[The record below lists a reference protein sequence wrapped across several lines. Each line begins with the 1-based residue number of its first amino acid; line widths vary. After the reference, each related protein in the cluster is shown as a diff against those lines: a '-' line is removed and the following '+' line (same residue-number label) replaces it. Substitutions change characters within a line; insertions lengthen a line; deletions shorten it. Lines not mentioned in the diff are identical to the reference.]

1 MGGHRKRRR
10 LLTTVPAGMTAE
22 DSRTR
27 ACQLCDR
34 VTGFFARPILQC
46 YRNAHARPAS
56 PPRAIESAHRAARG
70 ARQGRAVPQM
80 GGRQDLAAARV
91 APARP
96 APAAPV
102 PRAVRRRRRPLLRGG
117 APPRGARRQQR
128 RAGALLP
135 AGARRRVRGPPCART
150 ARLREGALPRHP
162 RARAAAVEAGRTRCP
177 VHLSQQD
184 LLQRTLAREP
194 RRAVQRADRAVQE
207 PSLPRSLGADQRQPG
222 AQRRR
227 PPARVLRGRPR
238 QGGARRLRLP
248 RSALR
253 PRLHHLQ
260 LRQLHRRRL
269 HLGRPEAARPGLHR
283 PESARRP
290 LPALQLGDGE
300 GAGALPRLRAATGS
314 RSAVHQLQGRIP
326 RKGRRT
332 ASLQCMILLALLL
345 AAAPRATYVK
355 AGRLFDGLSESYK
368 QNVTLRIENDRI
380 AAVGVAAPPGA
391 SVIDLSNATVLPGLI
406 DCHVHLEARADRFE
420 DIWAFK
426 TSPMSK
432 AMVAVVHAKRT
443 LEAGFTSV
451 RYVSS
456 DPFVGPDLRDLINEG
471 YVPGPRVV
479 ASGPCISITGGHC
492 DLNHYPPNVRI
503 DVYPLE
509 RDFQVAD
516 GADQLRHVIRAQV
529 KHGVDLIKVAAS
541 GGVFSRGDTPGA
553 PQFTYEELRVA
564 VEEAHRLGRR
574 IAAHAHGTQ
583 SIKDAARAGVDSV
596 EHGTLIDD
604 EGIRLMR
611 ERGTFLVGDIY
622 NDDYI
627 LAHAEDLHIPKEYV
641 DKERAIGQV
650 QRDNWAK
657 AMKAGVKIAFGTDA
671 GVYPHGDNAKQFA
684 WMVRLG
690 LSPARAILS
699 ATAWAAELLDRQKDV
714 GTVQAGR
721 YADLIAVPGDPL
733 QDVRVLERV
742 PFVMKGGT
750 VVKDELSRAP
760 TAAATAQKPSK

>member
-1 MGGHRKRRR
+1 MFTNECLST
-10 LLTTVPAGMTAE
+10 LLSNNRFFCTADPAM
-22 DSRTR
+22 
-27 ACQLCDR
+27 L
-34 VTGFFARPILQC
+34 P
-46 YRNAHARPAS
+46 NPHARPAA
-56 PPRAIESAHRAARG
+56 PPRALESPHCAARG
-70 ARQGRAVPQM
+70 ARQGRAVSQV
-80 GGRQDLAAARV
+80 GRGQDVAAVRA

-96 APAAPV
+96 APPAPV
-102 PRAVRRRRRPLLRGG
+102 PRAVRRWRRPVLRGG
-117 APPRGARRQQR
+117 APARGAQRQQC
-128 RAGALLP
+128 RAGALLS
-135 AGARRRVRGPPCART
+135 AGAGRRLRGPSCART
-150 ARLREGALPRHP
+150 ARVREGPLPGYP
-162 RARAAAVEAGRTRCP
+162 GARAAAVEAGRTRRP

-184 LLQRTLAREP
+184 LLQRPLAGEP
-194 RRAVQRADRAVQE
+194 GRPVQRADRALQE
-207 PSLPRSLGADQRQPG
+207 PSLPPSLGADQRQPG

-227 PPARVLRGRPR
+227 RPARVLRGRPR
-238 QGGARRLRLP
+238 QGVPRRLRLS

-260 LRQLHRRRL
+260 LRQLHRRRV
-269 HLGRPEAARPGLHR
+269 HLGRSEAPGPGLHR
-283 PESARRP
+283 PEPARRP
-290 LPALQLGDGE
+290 LPALQLGDCE
-300 GAGALPRLRAATGS
+300 GARALPRLRAAAGS
-314 RSAVHQLQGRIP
+314 RSAVHQLQSGIP
-326 RKGRRT
+326 RKGRRA
-332 ASLQCMILLALLL
+332 ASLQRMILLALLL
-345 AAAPRATYVK
+345 AAAPRVTYVK
-355 AGRLFDGLSESYK
+355 AGRLFDGLSESYR

-380 AAVGVAAPPGA
+380 AAVGVAPPPGA

-432 AMVAVVHAKRT
+432 AMVAVVHARRT

-451 RYVSS
+451 RDVSS

-471 YVPGPRVV
+471 YLPGPRVV

-492 DLNHYPPNVRI
+492 DLNQYPPNVRI

-509 RDFQVAD
+509 RDFQVVD

-564 VEEAHRLGRR
+564 VEEAHKAGRR

-583 SIKDAARAGVDSV
+583 SIKDATRAGVDSI
-596 EHGTLIDD
+596 EHGTLIDE

-611 ERGTFLVGDIY
+611 ERRTFLVGDIY

-627 LAHAEDLHIPKEYV
+627 LAHAEDLHIPREYV
-641 DKERAIGQV
+641 DKERAIGQL

-657 AMKAGVKIAFGTDA
+657 AVKAGVRVAFGTDA
-671 GVYPHGDNAKQFA
+671 GIFPHGDNAKQFA

-690 LSPARAILS
+690 LPPARAILS
-699 ATAWAAELLDRQKDV
+699 ATAWAAELLDRQNDV
-714 GTVQAGR
+714 GTLQAGR

-742 PFVMKGGT
+742 PFVMKGGA
-750 VVKDELSRAP
+750 VIKDELPRG
-760 TAAATAQKPSK
+760 AATALTPSK